1 MHFFRFTQRASVCLL
16 SLPFSDGR
24 VANRLVERL
33 GLLVKRVP
41 SGVCTSD
48 AWYTAVSTQ
57 SDNTALCATVNS
69 SPNATV
75 TTYYTPTM

>member
-1 MHFFRFTQRASVCLL
+1 MYFFRFSLRASFCLL
-16 SLPFSDGR
+16 SLPVSDAR

-33 GLLVKRVP
+33 GLLVKRAP
-41 SGVCTSD
+41 SGLCTAD

-75 TTYYTPTM
+75 TTYYTSTV